1 MSEQPPVKDATSS
14 IKTRTESHNRGV
26 NLRKRLPRSAQAEW
40 RAPEGRRSAVE
51 ILAEQGENR
60 IAELVPVRYERMRVS
75 PFTFLRGAAAVMAA
89 DLANTPSAGP
99 RVQSCG
105 DCHLANF
112 GTYASPEGVPVFDIN
127 DFDETLEAPF
137 EWDVKRLGASLILA
151 GEDGGLSPK
160 ASRALAENMTLS
172 YAQHMTRL
180 ADKSPLEIWAD
191 RIDFRDAIA
200 DFDDKKVRARAEKL
214 LSQRLSAAKG
224 YFGLILGDESAPKLK
239 EKPPLV
245 MRIPGRE
252 DIIRKAFDRYLKSQ
266 PPERAILLRRYALK
280 DVMFKVVG
288 VGSVGTFC
296 AIGLFA
302 TPDGEYLLLQ
312 IKEAQTSVLAP
323 FAGASPFKNQGERV
337 VTGQRV
343 MQAVTDVFLGW
354 THTKADPTTDAPDLT
369 GSGRQF
375 YVRRLKD
382 GRLADIGADV
392 AQEGLADYAKLCG
405 RTLARAHARSGDVS
419 QIAGYLGKGKAF
431 ADAITTFSEAY
442 AAQTHA
448 DWELFTAALDSGALK
463 GPSTDSTGTDDKPAS
478 E

>member
-1 MSEQPPVKDATSS
+1 MSETTTQKDNQPSLK
-14 IKTRTESHNRGV
+14 KRTDSHNKGTH
-26 NLRKRLPRSAQAEW
+26 LRKRTPRSAQAEW
-40 RAPEGRRSAVE
+40 RPHEDRRSAVE
-51 ILAEQGENR
+51 ILAEQGQNR

-89 DLANTPSAGP
+89 DLANTPFSGP

-112 GTYASPEGVPVFDIN
+112 GSYASPEGVPVFDIN

-137 EWDVKRLGASLILA
+137 EWDVKRLGASFILA
-151 GEDGGLSPK
+151 GDENGLSPK
-160 ASRALAENMTLS
+160 ASRALSESMALS
-172 YAQHMTRL
+172 YAQHMAYL
-180 ADKSPLEIWAD
+180 ANKSPLEVWAD
-191 RIDFRDAIA
+191 RVDFRDAIA
-200 DFDDKKVRARAEKL
+200 HFEDKKVRARAEKL
-214 LSQRLSAAKG
+214 LSQRLTAAKG
-224 YFGLILGDESAPKLK
+224 HFGLILGAETAPKLK

-245 MRIPGRE
+245 MHIPGRE

-312 IKEAQTSVLAP
+312 IKEAQTSVMAP

-337 VTGQRV
+337 VTGQRM
-343 MQAVTDVFLGW
+343 MQAVSDVFLGW
-354 THTKADPTTDAPDLT
+354 THTKADPTAEAPDLS

-419 QIAGYLGKGKAF
+419 QISGYLGKGKAF
-431 ADAITTFSEAY
+431 ADAIASFSDAY
-442 AAQTHA
+442 AAQTRT
-448 DWELFTAALDSGALK
+448 DWELFTAALDRGALTPPTEDE
-463 GPSTDSTGTDDKPAS
+463 PSANNQQGN
-478 E
+478 